1 MSVRHI
7 NKKRVIAG
15 TAIAVPLG
23 IIAAG
28 AASAA
33 DAPAPLGGL
42 SAVTNTVNS
51 TATSTNVLHGITDLA
66 MAKQAAPSVAAPA
79 APAAPAEIPAPA
91 SNPITATVV
100 NATQGTPLAALLPQ
114 ADTVG
119 KHRTDSKA
127 PAAPAQ
133 PAQAKH
139 RKAKHAKDPQPLDA
153 VTGNLGRVVDLSLV
167 NHTVDGVTEQLGL
180 GHTVT
185 DALKPVTGNGG
196 ILTGLLGIKEH
207 SAVKA
212 QHQGRHARPAQ
223 SLVDDSALPH
233 TGGDSAEIAMLL
245 GAGLALTGAGARMV
259 TRRRRQDG

>member
-79 APAAPAEIPAPA
+79 VPAAPAPVSAA
-91 SNPITATVV
+91 SPITAAVV

-114 ADTVG
+114 SDTVG
-119 KHRTDSKA
+119 KHRTESKA
-127 PAAPAQ
+127 PAATTQ

-153 VTGNLGRVVDLSLV
+153 VTGNLGQVVDLSLV

-207 SAVKA
+207 TAVKA